1 MTASSDCAFYLCECC
16 VRVPSSVWTIRRI
29 ELLTDYLSACGE
41 MRGLMS
47 HMAFDPGMGNPANCL
62 EPVGFILKIHEI
74 RIQLDKEA
82 KFRLTNRHETRRN
95 RRAIPEIECLP
106 PPINQV
112 IMNTVVNATHAIGP
126 ERRRITIR
134 TRDDDGSV
142 EVADTGS
149 GIPKEIL
156 SRIVDPFFTTKPV
169 SKGTGGRIVTV
180 VRHRAEASGPYRRRE
195 RARKRPNFPHHLADS
210 VFGTRKSRG
219 GPQA

>member
-1 MTASSDCAFYLCECC
+1 
-16 VRVPSSVWTIRRI
+16 
-29 ELLTDYLSACGE
+29 
-41 MRGLMS
+41 MS

-112 IMNTVVNATHAIGP
+112 IMNTVVNATHAIGS

-169 SKGTGGRIVTV
+169 SKGTGGGLSLSYGTVQKHRGRIDV
-180 VRHRAEASGPYRRRE
+180 ESELGKGPTFRITLPIQYSAQE
-195 RARKRPNFPHHLADS
+195 NQEEDHKHE
-210 VFGTRKSRG
+210 
-219 GPQA
+219 